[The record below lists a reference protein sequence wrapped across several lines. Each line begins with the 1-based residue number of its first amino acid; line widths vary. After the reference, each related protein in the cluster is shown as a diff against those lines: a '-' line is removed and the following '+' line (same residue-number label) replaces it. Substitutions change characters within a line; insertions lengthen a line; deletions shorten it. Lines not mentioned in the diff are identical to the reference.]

1 MKALSIAHRDINKEV
16 LLQKA
21 EMIPGAWNG
30 IRIAALLLVLSG
42 WKSTQIA
49 ELFGLSR
56 WSVVKWIQKT
66 NIEGL
71 DAIEDHARSGRPSQ
85 FGEAILSDLDEA
97 LKKSPQ
103 EYGIS
108 RSRWDGVVIAQYL
121 KQRHHIRIHVRH
133 AQRLVK
139 NLGYSLKRPIYRFVQ
154 ATSQGV
160 EQFEETVKK
169 TPRGPAK
176 QR

>member
-1 MKALSIAHRDINKEV
+1 MKALSITHSNINKAV

-21 EMIPGAWNG
+21 EIIPGAWNG
-30 IRIAALLLVLSG
+30 IRIAALLLLLSG

-56 WSVVKWIQKT
+56 WSVVKWIHKT
-66 NIEGL
+66 NREGL
-71 DAIEDHARSGRPSQ
+71 AAIEDHARSGRPSQ
-85 FGEAILSDLDEA
+85 FDEAILHDLDEA
-97 LKKSPQ
+97 LKKSPHA
-103 EYGIS
+103 YGIS
-108 RSRWDGVVIAQYL
+108 RSRWDGVVIAHYL

-139 NLGYSLKRPIYRFVQ
+139 NLGYSLKRPIDRFVQ
-154 ATSQGV
+154 ASSQGV
-160 EQFEETVKK
+160 ERFEEAVKK

-176 QR
+176 QG